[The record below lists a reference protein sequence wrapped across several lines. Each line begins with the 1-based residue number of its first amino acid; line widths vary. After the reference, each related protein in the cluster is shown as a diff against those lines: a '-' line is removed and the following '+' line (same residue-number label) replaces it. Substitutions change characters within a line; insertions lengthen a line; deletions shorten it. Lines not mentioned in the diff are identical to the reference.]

1 MKLVILQEKL
11 KEGLKIIERIFPK
24 SLSLPILNNVLIK
37 AEKNFLNLAITD
49 LEIGIKYWTLA
60 KIEKEGELLIPTL
73 LFSNLFNLL
82 PNKQLEFQKKDD
94 FLMVKCDNYSTK
106 IKTFSTEDYPLFPET
121 IKDNYFEIE
130 SEIFCKGLEQVVEIT
145 SLQSRPEFSGVY
157 IIVNKEVIK
166 LVTTDS
172 FRLGEKTLFAEK
184 LKTIYNLSEK
194 EVAFIL
200 PQKTAKEVINIFKP
214 KKGRLRIYLS
224 PNHILF
230 ERMMEEIKH
239 PEIQLTSRL
248 IEGEYPAYQEIIPK
262 KYETQIILN
271 KNEFV
276 NQLKIASVFS
286 DKNNEIKIKIEP
298 KKEEITISSRNF
310 DYGEYESLIKGKIKG
325 KPLEIFFNHRFL
337 IHGLALIE
345 TNEVFFGLNNEE
357 SPAVLKPVDDQTYLY
372 IVMPINPTIE
382 PVNKNA

>member
-130 SEIFCKGLEQVVEIT
+130 SKIFCKGLEQVVEIT